1 MKKLLLLLLFSL
13 DIAAMTTTFNRAS
26 SFGRT
31 HFIRGYHH
39 SPILQTQ
46 NVQQQKRLSQ
56 SFFGPQDNLL
66 SKVLKTIEEA
76 QETIEV
82 AAFCLT
88 DMRIANHLIDA
99 QKRGVKV
106 WVIMD
111 ASNMKNNY
119 SKSEKLINNGIT
131 VLRYEPSL
139 RPNYKKNNYQ
149 PLMHLKWIITD
160 NKLITGSANLTRSA
174 QSGENVDS
182 ITIFECP
189 EEIKDHRQA
198 FQNLK
203 QFCVECKPTSSV
215 SKTNQ

>member
-1 MKKLLLLLLFSL
+1 MKKLLLLLFFAF
-13 DIAAMTTTFNRAS
+13 DTAAMTTTLNRAS

-39 SPILQTQ
+39 SPIVQTQ
-46 NVQQQKRLSQ
+46 NIPPRKRLSQ

-66 SKVLKTIEEA
+66 SKVLKIIEEA
-76 QETIEV
+76 QGTIEV
-82 AAFCLT
+82 AAFALT
-88 DMRIANHLIDA
+88 DNRIANHLIDA
-99 QKRGVKV
+99 HKRGVKV
-106 WVIMD
+106 CIIMD
-111 ASNMKNNY
+111 SSNMKNNH
-119 SKSEKLINNGIT
+119 SKSQKLINHGIT

-139 RPNYKKNNYQ
+139 RPNYKKNNYE

-160 NKLITGSANLTRSA
+160 DRLITGSANLTRSA
-174 QSGENVDS
+174 QSGDNVDS

-203 QFCVECKPTSSV
+203 QFCVECKPASPV
-215 SKTNQ
+215 SKTKQ